1 MFTPIR
7 MPATEKENLG
17 EEKAFLAD
25 LDLPDCYFW
34 AVHPL
39 DSVKIEGWLR
49 DDQQRM
55 LEALSMYKE
64 DAIKRTSRAGAL

>member
-1 MFTPIR
+1 MNAVVSVQLFQQ
-7 MPATEKENLG
+7 
-17 EEKAFLAD
+17 EKAFLAERN
-25 LDLPDCYFW
+25 LPDCYFW

-55 LEALSMYKE
+55 MDALTGSIEHVKE
-64 DAIKRTSRAGAL
+64 DAIKRTFRVGTL

>member
-7 MPATEKENLG
+7 MPATEKENLE
-17 EEKAFLAD
+17 EEKVFLAD

-39 DSVKIEGWLR
+39 DSVKIECWLR

-55 LEALSMYKE
+55 LDGLTWSIEHV
-64 DAIKRTSRAGAL
+64 